1 MILITNDDGISA
13 SGIRALTEVAR
24 EFDQVIVFAPDGPR
38 SGMSNAISCNKPLK
52 FECVGRLSNVT
63 LYSCNGTPTDCVK
76 LAVQTVFKNAERPLV
91 LSGINHGSNA
101 SVNIIYSG
109 TMGAALEANI
119 IGIPSIGFSICN
131 LDENADL
138 EPAKDIV
145 RYVLQKYYD
154 GEYDSYYADTF
165 SGVPVCLNV
174 NIPDGDVKGVM
185 LCNQARGKWSEDFE
199 LRKNADGEDEYWLLG
214 GFHNLDKDRTD
225 TDLYALENNYVSI
238 VPVTTDMTLRF
249 CPERKN
255 NNYD

>member
-1 MILITNDDGISA
+1 MILITNDDGIYA
-13 SGIRALTEVAR
+13 NGIKALTEVAR

-52 FECVGRLSNVT
+52 FEHVGKLSNVS
-63 LYSCNGTPTDCVK
+63 LYSCTGTPTDCVK
-76 LAVQTVFKNAERPLV
+76 LAVQTVFKNAERPLI

-109 TMGAALEANI
+109 TMGAVLEANI
-119 IGIPSIGFSICN
+119 IGIPAIGFSINN

-138 EPAKDIV
+138 ESAKDIV
-145 RYVLQKYYD
+145 RFVLQKYYD

-165 SGVPVCLNV
+165 SDVPVCLNV

-199 LRKNADGEDEYWLLG
+199 LRKNADGEDEYWLVG
-214 GFHNLDKDRTD
+214 EFHNLDKDRTD
-225 TDLYALENNYVSI
+225 TDLYALENHYVSI
-238 VPVTTDMTLRF
+238 VPVTSDMTLRF
-249 CPERKN
+249 CPERKKQ
-255 NNYD
+255 